1 LLWFEE
7 KQTIKKQKMV
17 YVDFGNSKSDAK
29 YKQTVDNNLQ
39 MRIKH
44 LLDKKKEEDDKDRTA
59 LKQSAPR

>member
-1 LLWFEE
+1 
-7 KQTIKKQKMV
+7 MV
-17 YVDFGNSKSDAK
+17 YVDFGNSKSDAE
-29 YKQTVDNNLQ
+29 YKEIVDNNLQ